1 MMKVKHLFSGMLAVL
16 SRRLPRAA
24 LIFFRRFLA
33 RLNYYMYLCNA
44 KITNQRIQFYEKTDY

>member
-24 LIFFRRFLA
+24 LIFFDVFL
-33 RLNYYMYLCNA
+33 
-44 KITNQRIQFYEKTDY
+44 QD